1 MNDQQ
6 GIISLSEVR
15 FSYEGRKRQLFEG
28 MSLEIPPG
36 TITAVLGP
44 NGSGKTTLL
53 HLILGILSPSDGT
66 VLIAHRPRH
75 HYSRRE
81 FGQLVGLV
89 SQDEYIP
96 FDFTVLEYV
105 LMGRAPRLHLLETPS
120 PEDYEVARRAVETL
134 ELTPLTSRS
143 IQSLSGGERQLVM
156 VARALAQEPRILLL
170 DEPTSH
176 LDLANTHRI
185 LEVLQRLRAAG
196 QTVLFSTHDPNSAAA
211 VADYVILLREGA
223 VQTAGRTAEVL
234 TSEHLSA
241 TYGVPVEVVPL
252 RDRLFVVAP
261 TGDPER
267 VVLPV

>member
-1 MNDQQ
+1 
-6 GIISLSEVR
+6 
-15 FSYEGRKRQLFEG
+15 
-28 MSLEIPPG
+28 
-36 TITAVLGP
+36 
-44 NGSGKTTLL
+44 
-53 HLILGILSPSDGT
+53 
-66 VLIAHRPRH
+66 
-75 HYSRRE
+75 
-81 FGQLVGLV
+81 
-89 SQDEYIP
+89 
-96 FDFTVLEYV
+96 
-105 LMGRAPRLHLLETPS
+105 
-120 PEDYEVARRAVETL
+120 
-134 ELTPLTSRS
+134 
-143 IQSLSGGERQLVM
+143 M

-211 VADYVILLREGA
+211 VADYVILLREGE